1 MKAEQSIFEAY
12 YQKKPF
18 IDLYE
23 SDASDAVDIIIPVI
37 HTNELWKANLLS
49 IYREVPVNR
58 LFIGDGGC
66 IDDSIK
72 IAQEFP
78 RVEVLNH
85 REFKSLG
92 YSIRKLIE
100 EVQTDWFLYLHSDV
114 YLPAGWFEKMKKHK
128 DNYEWFGCLMQHTV
142 MVEYNMDYEH
152 RPWAGTQMG
161 LKKAFEQGIQK
172 IDDDFVYRQEDFVF
186 ADIVKKAGYR
196 EGKISDTFHYH
207 QTIRKPSP
215 FERKIKS
222 VAISVEMTREEEVRA
237 AVMQIKGL
245 IKYLDPHPGF
255 VTGIMINM
263 NRLEELQEMKWPEF
277 LEWVKETNSAW
288 YDLLIRERKKLKFIQ
303 KLKSKAPYIFK
314 LARALRN
321 Q

>member
-12 YQKKPF
+12 YQKHPF

-23 SDASDAVDIIIPVI
+23 SDSSDAVDIIIPVI

-58 LFIGDGGC
+58 LLIGDGGC

-114 YLPAGWFEKMKKHK
+114 YLPTGWFEKMKKHK
-128 DNYEWFGCLMQHTV
+128 DHYEWFGCLMQHTV
-142 MVEYNMDYEH
+142 MVEYNMDYAN

-172 IDDDFVYRQEDFVF
+172 IDDDYVYRQEDFVF
-186 ADIVKKAGYR
+186 SDIVQKAGYR

-215 FERKIKS
+215 FERKINS
-222 VAISVEMTREEEVRA
+222 VAISVEMSREEEVRA
-237 AVMQIKGL
+237 AMMQIKGL

-255 VTGIMINM
+255 VSGIMINM
-263 NRLEELQEMKWPEF
+263 NRLEELQEIKWPEF

-314 LARALRN
+314 LARVLRN